1 VARSESP
8 SIFVNADLLEF
19 SDVVE
24 FTKEV
29 KFSVTVAFSFSK
41 TSSTLLRKG
50 LAEMKAVDHKY

>member
-1 VARSESP
+1 MARSDP
-8 SIFVNADLLEF
+8 DLLEY

-24 FTKEV
+24 V
-29 KFSVTVAFSFSK
+29 KFLVTVRFSFSK